1 MRININLEGE
11 FIRFDVQNFPVSI
24 LSIKNEIS
32 RLSGIPHGEQNL
44 FDYPEV
50 PDQGPGLR
58 LYEDNHVFQQATMT
72 NARVNFVLTFGKVSA
87 WTYFYVEYLRAD
99 DQPAVVKFNCHK
111 FTKIAQLKGQICR
124 ALQKSELNPFQLYH
138 DLNGSPA
145 LDDDS
150 NIYHSGIQ
158 NGSSIYVVDA
168 DLSK

>member
-1 MRININLEGE
+1 MLLLIN
-11 FIRFDVQNFPVSI
+11 FDGAQIQLDIQNFPV
-24 LSIKNEIS
+24 LARTIKNEI
-32 RLSGIPHGEQNL
+32 LQLIGIPAEEQNL
-44 FDYPEV
+44 FDYPED

-72 NARVNFVLTFGKVSA
+72 NARVNFVLTLGKVSA

-99 DQPAVVKFNCHK
+99 DQTAVVKFNCHK
-111 FTKIAQLKGQICR
+111 FTKIAQLKRQIRR

-138 DLNGSPA
+138 DLNGSLA